1 MRLPGPRTL
10 CGDHPRG
17 PVADRAGGAPDSH
30 RGCRPHRDAG
40 IHVAACSPGPTHRTI
55 ALVHSPSVCHPS
67 FILCAGTHHISY
79 RRLYMKFTRRSSS
92 SFSRSLRWKAKPLTG
107 TTLPASAS
115 RWHSLTEKRGS
126 RFGNCTESHQPLTL
140 RHGSTR
146 LRFCVNAELRN
157 WETSWSPGLEEPGL
171 SLSWFNGRPRLC
183 PHRLQP
189 CPRRALLVHTLGLRS
204 PKTTGV
210 TASTAPEFP
219 HS

>member
-79 RRLYMKFTRRSSS
+79 RRLFTRFTRRYSSS
-92 SFSRSLRWKAKPLTG
+92 SSRSLRWKAKPLTM
-107 TTLPASAS
+107 TTFPASAL
-115 RWHSLTEKRGS
+115 RWPSLIGKRGS
-126 RFGNCTESHQPLTL
+126 LFGNCTESHQPPTL

-146 LRFCVNAELRN
+146 LRFCVNAELRP
-157 WETSWSPGLEEPGL
+157 WEASWVLVSMNPAYRSPGSTVGPG
-171 SLSWFNGRPRLC
+171 SARTVCSHVRDEHCWSIP
-183 PHRLQP
+183 
-189 CPRRALLVHTLGLRS
+189 
-204 PKTTGV
+204 
-210 TASTAPEFP
+210 
-219 HS
+219 